1 MEASYQPDKLLHEG
15 VAVVGG
21 VRAAVAVEYGKVQQ
35 VVMDT
40 GNTEAIL
47 VLLPEAQDGRT
58 ADPGQTDLRGRRE
71 SVLHFIHSFIFSFNP
86 RFFSRSSMQEL
97 SHSFTNLSTR
107 SSSHFSNTTAIRPS
121 IY

>member
-1 MEASYQPDKLLHEG
+1 MDASEASHQPDKLLHEG

-21 VRAAVAVEYGKVQQ
+21 VRAAVAVEHGKVQQ

-58 ADPGQTDLRGRRE
+58 ADPGQTDLRGRRGV
-71 SVLHFIHSFIFSFNP
+71 SSSFHPFIH
-86 RFFSRSSMQEL
+86 L
-97 SHSFTNLSTR
+97 LL
-107 SSSHFSNTTAIRPS
+107 
-121 IY
+121 

>member
-1 MEASYQPDKLLHEG
+1 MEASYQPDELLHEG

-58 ADPGQTDLRGRRE
+58 ADPGQTDLSDRRE
-71 SVLHFIHSFIFSFNP
+71 SLHHFIHSSISLPIDEAAYSSIHPSSPLILVFSAV
-86 RFFSRSSMQEL
+86 QKL
-97 SHSFTNLSTR
+97 SHSFIQSFLR
-107 SSSHFSNTTAIRPS
+107 
-121 IY
+121 